1 VGARIRGLMVLVVV
15 LLTGA
20 VLGTAG
26 AQWLTAEPDGAGA
39 RSSPIQTGATSE
51 RIRVEVL
58 NGGGQSGLAR
68 ETTGYLRDRGF
79 DVVEVGNWK
88 TFDEDSTFVL
98 ARTGDVEVAYRVA
111 GALGVSRVAE
121 RPDPN
126 LFVDVSVVLGRDWS
140 LERLSAGDQP
150 ETEVPWWD
158 LRQYLKRPGAPSP
171 GARLADPD
179 PGEGSS

>member
-1 VGARIRGLMVLVVV
+1 MVLVVV

-26 AQWLTAEPDGAGA
+26 AQWLTAEPDGPGEGT
-39 RSSPIQTGATSE
+39 SPVHTGATTE

-58 NGGGQSGLAR
+58 NGSGRSGLAR
-68 ETTGYLRDRGF
+68 ETTGFLRDRGF

-88 TFDEDSTFVL
+88 TFEEDSTFVL
-98 ARTGDVEVAYRVA
+98 ARTGDLEVARRVA
-111 GALGVSRVAE
+111 ETLGVSRVTEA
-121 RPDPN
+121 PDPN

-140 LERLSAGDQP
+140 RARLSVPDQP
-150 ETEVPWWD
+150 TSEVPWWD
-158 LRQYLKRPGAPSP
+158 LRQYLKRPGTPSP

>member
-1 VGARIRGLMVLVVV
+1 MGARIRGLMVLVVV

-26 AQWLTAEPDGAGA
+26 AQWLTAEPDGTGDTT
-39 RSSPIQTGATSE
+39 SPIRPGAATE

-79 DVVEVGNWK
+79 DVVEVGNWT
-88 TFDEDSTFVL
+88 TFEEDSTFVL
-98 ARTGDVEVAYRVA
+98 ARSGDLEVARRVA
-111 GALGVSRVAE
+111 EALGVSRVVE
-121 RPDPN
+121 QPDPN

-140 LERLSAGDQP
+140 RARLTVPDQP
-150 ETEVPWWD
+150 ASDVPWWD
-158 LRQYLKRPGAPSP
+158 LRQYLKRPGPPSP